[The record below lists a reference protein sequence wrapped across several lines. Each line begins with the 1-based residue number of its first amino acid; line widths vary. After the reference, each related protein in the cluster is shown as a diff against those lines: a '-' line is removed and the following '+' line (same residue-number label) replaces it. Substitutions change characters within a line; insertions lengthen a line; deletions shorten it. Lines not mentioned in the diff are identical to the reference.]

1 MKLPWREKTETQEK
15 LEELKQEIEELE
27 EEKKKYR
34 EQLTAE
40 KERRSKL
47 SSEKQEAEEKLNKLQ
62 DKLRNYESVEK
73 EEETGRKYRWEKPRF
88 EQLKKNLE
96 KLSSV
101 ESPEEDLVT
110 VLSPTK
116 VSDLPDLKGLKNS
129 LSKSTYTHISS
140 EKSFIAFLDEEFFQ
154 VVLKSRPFFESDW
167 MLENNFSAEKLLDLI
182 NSEKYWALV
191 SAGRTR
197 VFEEQGGYFE
207 EVEDL
212 KTRVENQQKKG
223 GFSQGRFERKRDEQ
237 IEEHLERA
245 ENVLEDL
252 ENVKLL
258 GERSLCEDLSGEYLG
273 GFDSSKSPGPDM
285 FYGFRLKKTVEKI
298 QEEE

>member
-1 MKLPWREKTETQEK
+1 MKLPWAGDSEKEK
-15 LEELKQEIEELE
+15 ELEELRQEVEELK
-27 EEKKKYR
+27 EEKEKYR
-34 EQLTAE
+34 EQRTAE
-40 KERRSKL
+40 KERRTKIST
-47 SSEKQEAEEKLNKLQ
+47 EKQEAQEKLNKLEN
-62 DKLRNYESVEK
+62 KLRNYESIEE
-73 EEETGRKYRWEKPRF
+73 EEETGLTYKWEKPRF

-101 ESPEEDLVT
+101 ESPEEDLVS
-110 VLSPTK
+110 VFSPGKTEK
-116 VSDLPDLKGLKNS
+116 LPDLKGLKNS
-129 LSKSTYTHISS
+129 LTKTTYSRISS
-140 EKSFIAFLDEEFFQ
+140 EKSYIAFMDESFFQ
-154 VVLKSRPFFESDW
+154 VILKSREFFDPDW
-167 MLENNFSAEKLLDLI
+167 LLDTEFNVEKLLNFI
-182 NSEKYWALV
+182 ESEKYWALV
-191 SAGRTR
+191 SADRTR

-237 IEEHLERA
+237 IDEHLERT

-258 GERSLCEDLSGEYLG
+258 GERSLCNEVSGEYLG

-285 FYGFRLKKTVEKI
+285 FYNFQLKEFET
-298 QEEE
+298 